1 MRRGF
6 ESFEPMELLAP
17 WLKIHKYSSRPLNLS
32 LSPTSHKKISP
43 VSADTGEILA
53 SVNAEDAA
61 GAAGNNGGKG
71 FCQG

>member
-1 MRRGF
+1 MKRRAFPPGF
-6 ESFEPMELLAP
+6 KGAALAP
-17 WLKIHKYSSRPLNLS
+17 LAQYLFLFHLLQHLTKNL
-32 LSPTSHKKISP
+32 PCIRR
-43 VSADTGEILA
+43 DTGEILT